1 MDTRRVIAM
10 AESFEAL
17 GNDVL
22 TALSRDPETDADV
35 SRESSQVELLLA
47 ERDALLAELTAALA
61 ESGAPVPADSFSPVA
76 AALSKASTSTATLI
90 AQVADR
96 TDALRTALR
105 EMSRSA
111 QVVDAYQSPGS
122 HAGLINARR

>member
-1 MDTRRVIAM
+1 M

-22 TALSRDPETDADV
+22 TALSRDPDTDADK
-35 SRESSQVELLLA
+35 SSESSQVELLLA

-61 ESGAPVPADSFSPVA
+61 ESGAPVPADAFQPVA
-76 AALSKASTSTATLI
+76 AALSNASTSTATLI
-90 AQVADR
+90 AKVADR

-111 QVVDAYQSPGS
+111 QVADAYQSPS
-122 HAGLINARR
+122 THAGLINARR

>member
-1 MDTRRVIAM
+1 M
-10 AESFEAL
+10 AESFESL

-22 TALSRDPETDADV
+22 AALTRDSERDAET
-35 SRESSQVELLLA
+35 SHESSEVELLLA
-47 ERDALLAELTAALA
+47 ERDALLAQLTAALA
-61 ESGAPVPADSFSPVA
+61 ESGAAVPADTFQPVA
-76 AALSKASTSTATLI
+76 AALSSASTSTATLI
-90 AQVADR
+90 AKVADR

-111 QVVDAYQSPGS
+111 QVVDAYQSSSS

>member
-1 MDTRRVIAM
+1 M

-22 TALSRDPETDADV
+22 TALSRDAETDVDA
-35 SRESSQVELLLA
+35 SREAAHVELLLA
-47 ERDALLAELTAALA
+47 ERDALLAQLTAALA
-61 ESGAPVPADSFSPVA
+61 ESGAAVPADAFQPVA
-76 AALSKASTSTATLI
+76 AALSNASTSTATLI
-90 AQVADR
+90 AKVADR

-111 QVVDAYQSPGS
+111 QVVDAYQSSSAHVGR
-122 HAGLINARR
+122 INARR